1 MIIMIYINYVQIK
14 SYKYKQQYITYL
26 VRLQFKH
33 LLLDAWIHVKRFSL
47 FMYRQ
52 KNVTASENY
61 YGYYKTWCVLL
72 W

>member
-47 FMYRQ
+47 FMYR
-52 KNVTASENY
+52 
-61 YGYYKTWCVLL
+61 
-72 W
+72 